1 MDTYSNDFVNQITLN
16 CLISKSQLMKINNTK
31 IKKNIDSER
40 NKKIKKYNL
49 QLIKLFEKLLNET
62 EPSNLFD
69 DVKISYI
76 HFIDKS
82 IIYLDNL
89 ENNDELND
97 NITNDNDTTNN
108 INNETKISII
118 ETEDNLLNNKI
129 NDMMNRCYDERYYE
143 IIMKEQEKEIYD
155 ENEEYEEDEEDDED
169 KEY

>member
-1 MDTYSNDFVNQITLN
+1 
-16 CLISKSQLMKINNTK
+16 MKINNTK